1 MAIVE
6 NQFNLLNKDTDT
18 LKVQITQFNQKD
30 QNDSDKDEIEEEKG
44 YLINQ
49 LDFENQE
56 KISEIEK
63 AYYL

>member
-1 MAIVE
+1 MLRSNSIY
-6 NQFNLLNKDTDT
+6 LIKTDT
-18 LKVQITQFNQKD
+18 LKVQITQFNRKG

-44 YLINQ
+44 DVINQ